1 MSLHIFTHSLVFLVV
16 SIDLIDII
24 QGNDDKTNKKPLD
37 FDKADTYF
45 KSQSYQGMVI
55 MNGSG
60 EPISEKKMSAFSVED
75 HKNGDKYAELS
86 FQYNIIIIIISI

>member
-1 MSLHIFTHSLVFLVV
+1 MNFQIFAHSVFFLIVGV
-16 SIDLIDII
+16 NLIDNIH
-24 QGNDDKTNKKPLD
+24 GYSDKTNKKPLD
-37 FDKADTYF
+37 FGQADTYF

-75 HKNGDKYAELS
+75 HKNGDK
-86 FQYNIIIIIISI
+86 